1 MSKIVIGII
10 IILAAACNRSES
22 YTVDEI
28 VKQPASTSTTTT
40 QETKSTVSAAKTADA
55 VAILARKEVPV
66 LCYHQISNEI
76 GSGSKLA
83 KDVIVPVS
91 VFKAQ
96 MKMLADS
103 GYHTI
108 LPDQLYSYLTTGAAL
123 PDKPVMLTYDDT
135 DDGQFKIA
143 APEMKKYGFK
153 GVFFIMT
160 CSLNHPKYMTREQV
174 KQLSD
179 EGHSIQSHTFN
190 HNKVPLFR
198 TEEDWVEQVDKAKKQ
213 IEDITG
219 KTADY
224 FAYPYGLWNKHAITE
239 LKKRGVKA
247 AFILSTSRDTSQP
260 LYTIRR
266 MIAPGYWN
274 GKALNRNMIATFRN
288 NR

>member
-1 MSKIVIGII
+1 MFKILIGM
-10 IILAAACNRSES
+10 AAITALGCKRTENH
-22 YTVDEI
+22 EI
-28 VKQPASTSTTTT
+28 DKIAKQPAQTITTN
-40 QETKSTVSAAKTADA
+40 QKIDSAASVIKIADA
-55 VAILARKEVPV
+55 ADILARKEVPV

-91 VFKAQ
+91 VFRAQ
-96 MKMLADS
+96 IKMLADS

-108 LPDQLYSYLTTGAAL
+108 LPDQLYNYLTTGAAL

-135 DDGQFKIA
+135 DDGQFKVA

-160 CSLNHPKYMTREQV
+160 CSLNHPKYMSREQV

-179 EGHSIQSHTFN
+179 EGNSVQSHTWN
-190 HNKVPLFR
+190 HDKVPLYK

-219 KTADY
+219 KPASY
-224 FAYPYGLWNKHAITE
+224 FAYPYGLWSKEAIPE

-247 AFILSTSRDTSQP
+247 AFILSTSRDRNEP

-274 GKALNRNMIATFRN
+274 GKALYRNMIATFRN

>member
-1 MSKIVIGII
+1 MYKILIGFSIVVIT
-10 IILAAACNRSES
+10 ACNSSDNNR
-22 YTVDEI
+22 I
-28 VKQPASTSTTTT
+28 VKSQNVKIAAETTSLKTDTP
-40 QETKSTVSAAKTADA
+40 AAKNKIADA
-55 VAILARKEVPV
+55 ATILARKEVPV
-66 LCYHQISNEI
+66 LCYHQISDER
-76 GSGSKLA
+76 GSGSQLS

-96 MKMLADS
+96 MKMLSDS

-108 LPDQLYSYLTTGAAL
+108 LPDQLYNYLTTGASL
-123 PDKPVMLTYDDT
+123 PDKPVMITYDDT
-135 DDGQFKIA
+135 DDDQFTIA

-153 GVFFIMT
+153 AVFFIMT
-160 CSLNHPKYMTREQV
+160 VSLNRPKYMTREQV

-179 EGHSIQSHTFN
+179 EGHVIESHTWD
-190 HNKVPLFR
+190 HHKVPEYK
-198 TEEDWVEQVDKAKKQ
+198 TEEDWATQIEKPKKQ
-213 IEDITG
+213 IEDLTG

-224 FAYPYGLWNKHAITE
+224 FAYPYGLWDKKAIPE

-247 AFILSTSRDTSQP
+247 AFILSTHRDAQDP

-274 GKALNRNMIATFRN
+274 AKMLYRNMIATFRN

>member
-1 MSKIVIGII
+1 MSKILIGII
-10 IILAAACNRSES
+10 SILAIACNRSES
-22 YTVDEI
+22 HTVNKI
-28 VKQPASTSTTTT
+28 AKLPASELTTN
-40 QETKSTVSAAKTADA
+40 QKIDSAASVNKIADA
-55 VAILARKEVPV
+55 VVILARKEVPV

-83 KDVIVPVS
+83 KDVIVPIS
-91 VFKAQ
+91 VFRAQ

-108 LPDQLYSYLTTGAAL
+108 LPDQLYNYLTTGAPL

-160 CSLNHPKYMTREQV
+160 CSLSHPKYMTREQI

-179 EGHSIQSHTFN
+179 EGNSIQSHTWN
-190 HNKVPLFR
+190 HDKVALFK
-198 TEEDWVEQVDKAKKQ
+198 TEADWVEQVDKAKKQ
-213 IEDITG
+213 IEDLTG
-219 KTADY
+219 KPANY
-224 FAYPYGLWNKHAITE
+224 FAYPYGLWNKQAIPE

-247 AFILSTSRDTSQP
+247 AFILSTSRDTSEP

-274 GKALNRNMIATFRN
+274 GKALYRNMIATFRN
-288 NR
+288 NK

>member
-1 MSKIVIGII
+1 MYKILIGLISV
-10 IILAAACNRSES
+10 LLVACNRTES
-22 YTVDEI
+22 YKVDKI
-28 VKQPASTSTTTT
+28 DKLPNRAAITT
-40 QETKSTVSAAKTADA
+40 QKINSAASANKIADA
-55 VAILARKEVPV
+55 ATILARKEVPV
-66 LCYHQISNEI
+66 LCYHQISNEG

-83 KDVIVPVS
+83 RDVIVPVN
-91 VFKAQ
+91 VFKAH

-108 LPDQLYSYLTTGAAL
+108 LPDQLYDYLTTGAPL

-135 DDGQFKIA
+135 DDDQYTIA

-153 GVFFIMT
+153 GVFFVMT
-160 CSLNHPKYMTREQV
+160 CSLNHRKYMNQKQV

-179 EGHSIQSHTFN
+179 EGHSVQSHTWN
-190 HNKVPLFR
+190 HEKVPLFK
-198 TEEDWVEQVDKAKKQ
+198 TEEDWIEQVDKAKKQ

-219 KTADY
+219 KKAEY
-224 FAYPYGLWNKHAITE
+224 FAYPYGLWSKKSIPE

-247 AFILSTSRDTSQP
+247 AFILSTSRDPNEP

-274 GKALNRNMIATFRN
+274 GKALYRNMIATFRN